1 MAKKNSMKRAL
12 IFGATSMALSVSM
25 FVGTTFAWFT
35 DSVASNNNII
45 KSGNLDVEL
54 YYQKQDETG
63 WTKVTSSTNVFKN
76 ALWEPGHTEVVKLK
90 VANEGSLALKY
101 QLGVNIASEVGSVNV
116 KGDSFKLSDFIQY
129 GIVEGANAYDTRTE
143 AINAVSS
150 VATELNVAYN
160 SGTTALPSGED
171 DFVTMVVYMPT
182 TVGNEANHA
191 KGEDTPQI
199 DLGINLYATQV
210 EAEDDSFDD
219 DYDKDAWHEDF
230 EVETASDLQAALNNG
245 VKNFVLKNDIV
256 ATETIVIP
264 APTVATMSTRA
275 TSATVIDLNGKKISI
290 TDKNVIRNDGATVV
304 LKNGT
309 IDRAG
314 TAVGYA
320 VNNASGALTLDNVTV
335 KKGVYSSG
343 SLLELNNA
351 NVSHEQS
358 SRHAIY
364 ASNCAVSI
372 NGGTYHNYNA
382 GNATIMAAGTSVV
395 TINGGT
401 FGIEN
406 GKATHGWTSCMLDST
421 DTAKF
426 VLNNGTYNGGF
437 RVQGGTTMTINGGS
451 FNDVHGSGYSV
462 YTGGAVVIYGGVFTD
477 AASKNFAD
485 KYIAPGYQAV
495 DNGDGTFRVV
505 IELENGNQ
513 LTPVANYSHLFT
525 DGTNYYVYDAIGLIS
540 MNRLWAANPY
550 SNNMWNKSYNVMA
563 DIDATGYTWNNVFVV
578 VGNNANDGFVF
589 DGHGNT
595 ITGLN
600 INGGLFS
607 GTPNGGNAGTK
618 PGVVK
623 DITFDGVNVNGDH
636 FAAVLWN
643 ATYGDL
649 LVENVNVI
657 NSTIVGNCNVAALV
671 GGTSQESGDVT
682 VEFKNCNVSNNTI
695 VANGKAGQDP
705 NGAAAYISRAFDKA
719 FVKFTGNN
727 VSQNNQITNKNGL
740 VGGGI
745 YGYTTYVSGIGFMG
759 TGSCDTF
766 TDWNGISAVSMNV
779 NASAS
784 KEENGTAL
792 AEAINASSGN
802 TYLVLPTGEYK
813 MPSVGGNKEITIVGT
828 KDTVIDNTKG
838 SYMDNSKVSFEGV
851 TIKGSTGMSGSDYA
865 ALYSPNVTYTNC
877 TFDGPFRIG
886 RDGAKFIN
894 CTFTNL
900 GNDYVWTYG
909 NDVEFIGC
917 TFETAGKAIL
927 IYNDGGSEVSKV
939 TVKDCVFKATQGAK
953 ASAIANQN
961 CAAIEIQNY
970 GNGVNLVT
978 SNNQMSDNFSGEWR
992 IKSYHSNQPAIIV
1005 NGITYTQIAVDG
1017 KLMTIDANRNVTV
1030 QG

>member
-1 MAKKNSMKRAL
+1 MEN
-12 IFGATSMALSVSM
+12 ITEEII
-25 FVGTTFAWFT
+25 TTET
-35 DSVASNNNII
+35 
-45 KSGNLDVEL
+45 VESAV
-54 YYQKQDETG
+54 KEEV
-63 WTKVTSSTNVFKN
+63 K
-76 ALWEPGHTEVVKLK
+76 ATEVSTKSEMEKAFDNIRPGKDLK
-90 VANEGSLALKY
+90 IGQIVSAIITSAKDDGLTLSIKDAKRDDLSLPKAEI
-101 QLGVNIASEVGSVNV
+101 LG
-116 KGDSFKLSDFIQY
+116 
-129 GIVEGANAYDTRTE
+129 
-143 AINAVSS
+143 
-150 VATELNVAYN
+150 
-160 SGTTALPSGED
+160 
-171 DFVTMVVYMPT
+171 
-182 TVGNEANHA
+182 
-191 KGEDTPQI
+191 
-199 DLGINLYATQV
+199 
-210 EAEDDSFDD
+210 
-219 DYDKDAWHEDF
+219 DYDKDAWNENF
-230 EVETASDLQAALNNG
+230 EVANVADFKDALENVNNG
-245 VKNFVLKNDIV
+245 SVIKFAKDITVNENEATNGNAVYYTGDKSFTIDLNGHTITANTSNAGFRFQKAAGVENTITIQNGKIV
-256 ATETIVIP
+256 ATENCWSAVS
-264 APTVATMSTRA
+264 VGSSTTTKTNVNLMNLEISSCKADDLAVRA
-275 TSATVIDLNGKKISI
+275 
-290 TDKNVIRNDGATVV
+290 
-304 LKNGT
+304 
-309 IDRAG
+309 RAG
-314 TAVGYA
+314 AAFTMTDCKVTATNGAGGVVAGGGD
-320 VNNASGALTLDNVTV
+320 VTLNNVVVEQQGVYNWNSVALGVHSGAKMTV
-335 KKGVYSSG
+335 
-343 SLLELNNA
+343 
-351 NVSHEQS
+351 
-358 SRHAIY
+358 
-364 ASNCAVSI
+364 
-372 NGGTYHNYNA
+372 NGGTYMSDPA
-382 GNATIMAAGTSVV
+382 GNAKGNWVAYIMSSGGTLDINDGNFNGVVAETANSSNACGIICADRAAIVN
-395 TINGGT
+395 INGGT
-401 FGIEN
+401 FVSN
-406 GKATHGWTSCMLDST
+406 GAILDMRNNVGTQPNPQATL
-421 DTAKF
+421 A
-426 VLNNGTYNGGF
+426 
-437 RVQGGTTMTINGGS
+437 
-451 FNDVHGSGYSV
+451 
-462 YTGGAVVIYGGVFTD
+462 GGVFSSD
-477 AASKNFAD
+477 PRVSGLYSSNLISVAD
-485 KYIAPGYQAV
+485 GYQAV
-495 DNGDGTFRVV
+495 ANGDGTFRVV
-505 IELENGNQ
+505 LKLENGNQ
-513 LTPVANYSHLFT
+513 LTPVANYNNLFT

-540 MNRLWAANPY
+540 MNRFWQANCM
-550 SNNMWNKSYNVMA
+550 SNNMWGKSYNVMA

-649 LVENVNVI
+649 LVENVTVI

-719 FVKFTGNN
+719 FVKFAGNN

-745 YGYTTYVSGIGFMG
+745 YGYTTYVSGTGFMG
-759 TGSCDTF
+759 TGSCGTF

-813 MPSVGGNKEITIVGT
+813 MPSVDGNKEITIVGT
-828 KDTVIDNTKG
+828 KDTVIDNTMG
-838 SYMDNSKVSFEGV
+838 SYLDSAKVSFEGV
-851 TIKGSTGMSGSDYA
+851 TIKGSTGMANGNGSDYA

-877 TFDGPFRIG
+877 TFDGPFRVG

-927 IYNDGGSEVSKV
+927 IYSDGGTEVSQV
-939 TVKDCVFKATQGAK
+939 TVKDCVFNATQGAK
-953 ASAIANQN
+953 AGAIANQN
-961 CAAIEIQNY
+961 CAAIEIHNY

-978 SNNQMSDNFSGEWR
+978 EGNTVGANFSGEWR
-992 IKSYHSNQPAIIV
+992 IKTYENGKPTIIV
-1005 NGITYTQIAVDG
+1005 NGDTYTQIAVDG
-1017 KLMTIDANRNVTV
+1017 KLMTIDASKNVTV